1 MRQFWSA
8 SALALLSVCVAACA
22 TPPAPTPQSPAETL
36 PPYSQVVANLTAA
49 TRTADPYQNTAML
62 EREPCLFAYEI
73 SPGRQSTLQFAF
85 DVRLLN
91 LNAVSA
97 AEGQASQSAYSR
109 RIACAANKAGCAT
122 FNGAPVGYIE
132 IAGQSPEDLD
142 RAVGAMRQAQE
153 ICAQTPR

>member
-1 MRQFWSA
+1 MRQFWSI
-8 SALALLSVCVAACA
+8 SALALLAVCAAACA
-22 TPPAPTPQSPAETL
+22 TPPAPTPRSPAEAL
-36 PPYSQVVANLTAA
+36 PPYSQVVANLISA

-73 SPGRQSTLQFAF
+73 SAGRQSTLQFDF

-109 RIACAANKAGCAT
+109 RISCAANKAGCAT
-122 FNGAPVGYIE
+122 FNGGPVGYIE
-132 IAGQSPEDLD
+132 IAGQSLEDLD
-142 RAVGAMRQAQE
+142 RALGALRQAQA